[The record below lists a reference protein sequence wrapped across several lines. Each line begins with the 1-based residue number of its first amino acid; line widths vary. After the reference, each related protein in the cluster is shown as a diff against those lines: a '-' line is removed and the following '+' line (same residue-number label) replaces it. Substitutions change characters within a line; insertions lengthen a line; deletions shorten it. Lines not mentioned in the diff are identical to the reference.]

1 MFEILK
7 WILVGD
13 SVLLCLLVVIQS
25 KGTGLSLAPGSG
37 DFGKFEKRGPE
48 KTLHVITIVLA
59 VAFIVLATG
68 LFFLGA

>member
-59 VAFIVLATG
+59 VAFIGLATG